1 MGRPFLPAPCPS
13 FQASGRRQGE
23 QRIILD
29 VEWCVRSK
37 PNMDAQKKED
47 LFAVF
52 AEADGQSKPLIM
64 THLTF
69 ARLVD
74 EVVLPYQTDQPFFI
88 DGTPLTR
95 KQLRRLKLI
104 KQSDYFDFVFRQFH
118 EAIRDKFQD
127 LKVRQVYA
135 EQYGIRL
142 ESLLREQGEDVT
154 SQIVKAFDTRIKP
167 KLKDYIPKWEELIK
181 AALDLFV
188 ESMKAL
194 AK

>member
-1 MGRPFLPAPCPS
+1 M
-13 FQASGRRQGE
+13 E
-23 QRIILD
+23 
-29 VEWCVRSK
+29 
-37 PNMDAQKKED
+37 AQKKEE

-52 AEADGQSKPLIM
+52 AEADGQSKPLIV

-104 KQSDYFDFVFRQFH
+104 KQSGFFDHLFHQFH

-127 LKVRQVYA
+127 LKVRQAYA

-142 ESLLREQGEDVT
+142 EALLREQGEDVT
-154 SQIVKAFDTRIKP
+154 SQIVKAFDTKIKP
-167 KLKDYIPKWEELIK
+167 RLKDYLPNRDELIK

-188 ESMKAL
+188 ESMKTL